1 MKKRISTFTL
11 LFVFFALSVGAA
23 DHGLFPPDKIQWTN
37 GPASLP
43 AGAKVSVM
51 EGDPAREGLFTL
63 RLSMP
68 DGYKI
73 APHSHPAVEHI
84 TVISGTFHI
93 GMGEKFDESKLNA
106 MTAGTFGFM
115 APKMN

>member
-1 MKKRISTFTL
+1 ML
-11 LFVFFALSVGAA
+11 LFVLWAISVGAA

-43 AGAKVSVM
+43 AGAKVAAM
-51 EGDPAREGLFTL
+51 EGDPGKEGLFTL
-63 RLSMP
+63 RISMP

-73 APHSHPAVEHI
+73 PPHSHPAVEHV
-84 TVISGTFHI
+84 TVISGTFQI

-106 MTAGTFGFM
+106 MPNRHVRIHGS
-115 APKMN
+115 